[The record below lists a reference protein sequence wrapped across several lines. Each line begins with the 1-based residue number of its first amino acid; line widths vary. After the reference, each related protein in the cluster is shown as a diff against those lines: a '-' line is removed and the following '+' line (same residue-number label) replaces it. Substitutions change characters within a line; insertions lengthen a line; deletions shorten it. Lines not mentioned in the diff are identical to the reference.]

1 MSIINN
7 WNDVN
12 ALKSRD
18 KISYKDK
25 EYIIQ
30 SKDIDHD
37 QHGIRIILTLKNKNK
52 DKDKDKELI
61 INHLGEIGGDF
72 NDSNLSKNK
81 LKKIS
86 SGGKRKTRR
95 HRKTRAKKTRRY
107 HK

>member
-1 MSIINN
+1 MSIINK

-12 ALKSRD
+12 ALKTGD

-25 EYIIQ
+25 EYTIK
-30 SKDIDHD
+30 SKDIDRD
-37 QHGIRIILTLKNKNK
+37 GGGTRVILTLKNKN
-52 DKDKDKELI
+52 KDKELI

-72 NDSNLSKNK
+72 KNSNLSKNN
-81 LKKIS
+81 LKKIT

>member
-12 ALKSRD
+12 ALKTGD

-25 EYIIQ
+25 EYTIE
-30 SKDIDHD
+30 SKDIDRD
-37 QHGIRIILTLKNKNK
+37 GGGIRVILTLKNKNK
-52 DKDKDKELI
+52 YKQLI
-61 INHLGEIGGDF
+61 INHLGEISGDF

-81 LKKIS
+81 LKKIT

-95 HRKTRAKKTRRY
+95 NCKTRTRKTRRHNK
-107 HK
+107 